1 MSKQILYGEE
11 ARKALKRG
19 IDKVA
24 DAVKVTIGP
33 RGRNVAFDKGYGGPT
48 VTNDGVT
55 IAKEVTL
62 KDKFENMGAE
72 IIKEVASKTN
82 DVAGDGTTTSVV
94 LAQAMIEDGLK
105 RIALGVNAMG
115 VRRGIEDAA
124 RDAVEVLKG
133 MSKPINNKD
142 EIRQVATI
150 SAESKEIGSIIADTI
165 EKVGKDGVVT
175 VEESQGFGIDY
186 EVVEGLQF
194 DKGYVSPYFI
204 TNGERMEAEY
214 RDPAIIITDR
224 KISGIKEVLPFLE
237 KVVQTG
243 KKDLVIIAD
252 DIEGEAL
259 STFIINKLKGGLN
272 VLGIKAPG
280 YGDRKKEM
288 LEDIA
293 VTVGATVI
301 SNDTGV
307 TFENAE
313 VKVLGSARRIV
324 STKDDTV
331 IVGGKGKK
339 SDIENRV
346 KRLKAQSAQSESK
359 FDKEKLDERVAKL
372 TGGVA
377 VIRVGAATETE
388 MKYLKLKIED
398 AVAAT
403 KAAIAEGI
411 VIGGGSALVKVAA
424 ALQGKTAKKEHSANA
439 EHAAGYNVIVNALLA
454 PMRQIILN
462 TGNENGIVV
471 IDKIMHGD
479 LPAQAGG
486 KGKSGNLGYDA
497 QNETLVPDM
506 FAAGIID
513 PVKVT
518 RTALQNASS
527 AAAIFLT
534 TEVAI
539 ADEPK
544 EEKSEPAGGMPGMG
558 GY

>member
-1 MSKQILYGEE
+1 MAKQILYGED

-24 DAVKVTIGP
+24 DAVKITIGP
-33 RGRNVAFDKGYGGPT
+33 RGRNVAFDKGYGAPT
-48 VTNDGVT
+48 VTNDGVS
-55 IAKEVTL
+55 IAKEVSL

-72 IIKEVASKTN
+72 IVKEVASKTN
-82 DVAGDGTTTSVV
+82 DAAGDGTTTSVV
-94 LAQAMIEDGLK
+94 LVHAMIEQGLRK
-105 RIALGVNAMG
+105 IALGVNAMG
-115 VRRGIEDAA
+115 VRRGIEAA
-124 RDAVEVLKG
+124 ASDAVEALKS
-133 MSKPINNKD
+133 MAKPVKGKE
-142 EIRQVATI
+142 EIKQVATI
-150 SAESKEIGSIIADTI
+150 SAESAEIGSIIADTI

-186 EVVEGLQF
+186 EVVEGLEF
-194 DKGYVSPYFI
+194 DKGYASPYFI
-204 TNGERMEAEY
+204 TDPARMEAEY
-214 RDPAIIITDR
+214 RDPAIVVTDK

-237 KVVQTG
+237 KIVQAG

-259 STFIINKLKGGLN
+259 STFILNKLRGGLN

-288 LEDIA
+288 LQDIA
-293 VTVGATVI
+293 ATVGAAVI
-301 SNDTGV
+301 TSDTGV
-307 TFENAE
+307 TFENADM
-313 VKVLGSARRIV
+313 KALGSARRVV
-324 STKDDTV
+324 STKDSTV

-339 SDIENRV
+339 SEIEARV
-346 KRLKAQSAQSESK
+346 SQLKAQLGQTTSK
-359 FDKEKLDERVAKL
+359 FDKEKLEERIAKL

-403 KAAIAEGI
+403 KAAIDEGI
-411 VIGGGSALVKVAA
+411 VVGGGSALVKVA
-424 ALQGKTAKKEHSANA
+424 QKIEAKSSKKDDKGTEY
-439 EHAAGYNVIVNALLA
+439 AAGYSVVVDSLLA
-454 PMRQIILN
+454 PMKQIVLN
-462 TGNENGIVV
+462 TGSDRGGAV
-471 IDKIMHGD
+471 IDKIM
-479 LPAQAGG
+479 AGE
-486 KGKSGNLGYDA
+486 GKSQNAGYDA
-497 QNETLVPDM
+497 QNETIVSDM

-518 RTALQNASS
+518 RTALQNAAS

-539 ADEPK
+539 ADEP
-544 EEKSEPAGGMPGMG
+544 EEKKGGPAMPPGMG
-558 GY
+558 GMDY